1 MKEKRKVANQMIQN
15 REAFLSKISTS
26 LGRSFTPGEKPNRQW
41 QFAPVEKKL
50 SHLTIDELMPAFI
63 KQCGVLNNTSVIE
76 VSTNDLPN
84 ALDQAVKG
92 YGGESVALWND
103 QRLIDLDLEKLYVE
117 QWPKENIQ
125 VHVWDSKLG
134 RSENFNRTNESNIGI
149 AYAEYALAETGTV
162 VLYSAEGQGKA
173 VGLLPNAF
181 IAIVKKST
189 LRPRITQAVNEIEMR
204 VQKGEL
210 LPASVDFVS
219 GPSNSADIEMDL
231 VVGVHGPIYVTYII
245 LVDQ

>member
-1 MKEKRKVANQMIQN
+1 MIQN

-26 LGRSFTPGEKPNRQW
+26 LNRSFTPSDKPIRTW
-41 QFAPVEKKL
+41 QYAPEAKKL
-50 SHLTIDELMPAFI
+50 SDLSTDELMVAFV
-63 KQCGVLNNTSVIE
+63 KQCGVLNNTSVLE
-76 VSTNDLPN
+76 VTAENLPLS
-84 ALDQAVKG
+84 LDQVVKD

-103 QRLIDLDLEKLYVE
+103 QRFVDLDLEPLYLE
-117 QWPKENIQ
+117 QWPSANLK
-125 VHVWDSKLG
+125 VHVWDSSLG
-134 RSENFNRTNESNIGI
+134 RVENFKRTNESNIGI

-181 IAIVKKST
+181 IAIVKKSS
-189 LRPRITQAVNEIEMR
+189 LRPRITQAVKEIEER
-204 VQKGEL
+204 VQRGEL
-210 LPASVDFVS
+210 LPASVDFIS

-245 LVDQ
+245 VTDQ